1 MRRSERHLHIISFN
15 VPFPADYGGVIDV
28 YYKVKALAD
37 AGVKVH
43 LHCYQYGREAAKELD
58 EICYKVHYYKRR
70 IFRDPIFSKLP
81 YIVASRNTSAI
92 LENLLQDDYPILFE
106 GMHCC
111 YYLAHPALK
120 DRYKVVRMH
129 NIEHTYYRSLAKVE
143 KNPFKKFFFKKEAQ
157 RLKTFEQVLEH
168 ADAVAAI
175 SPADTTLL
183 SAKYKNVFYLPVFHA
198 HNEVK
203 AVTGKGKFALY
214 HGNLGVGEN
223 NEAALFLVKEVFSK
237 TEYPLVIAGNNPS
250 PELVK
255 AAEGFKHIEIRA
267 KLSTEKI
274 DDLIRKAH
282 VHVLPTFQSTGMKLK
297 LINVLFQ
304 GRHIL
309 ANDKMVHN
317 TGVEELCSIV
327 NTPEQFLEALNH
339 ISHIS
344 FSEKMLWT
352 RQLKLQKLFGN
363 AENIQQ
369 LINKIFTQTQQVS
382 DAPLSIHGRGISQ
395 STGNRA

>member
-1 MRRSERHLHIISFN
+1 MRRSEKHLHIISFN
-15 VPFPADYGGVIDV
+15 VPWPADYGGVIDV
-28 YYKVKALAD
+28 FYKVKALAD

-81 YIVASRNTSAI
+81 YIVGSRNTSAL
-92 LENLLQDDYPILFE
+92 LENLLKDKYPILFE
-106 GMHCC
+106 GIHCC

-129 NIEHTYYRSLAKVE
+129 NIEHVYYRSLAKVE
-143 KNPFKKFFFKKEAQ
+143 KNPFKKYFFKKEAA
-157 RLKTFEQVLEH
+157 RLKKFESVLDN
-168 ADAVAAI
+168 ANAIAAI
-175 SPADTTLL
+175 SPADTHTL

-203 AVTGKGKFALY
+203 AVPGIGKFALY

-223 NEAALFLVKEVFSK
+223 NEAAMFLVKEVFSK
-237 TEYPLVIAGNNPS
+237 TAYPLVIAGNNPS

-255 AAEGFKHIEIRA
+255 AAEENANIQLRT
-267 KLSTEKI
+267 KLSTEEI
-274 DDLIRKAH
+274 DELIRKAH
-282 VHVLPTFQSTGMKLK
+282 VNVLPTFQSTGMKLK

-309 ANDKMVHN
+309 ANSKMVHN
-317 TGVEELCSIV
+317 TGVEDLCAIV
-327 NTPEQFLEALNH
+327 NTPEQFQQAIKDLDH
-339 ISHIS
+339 IN
-344 FSEKMLWT
+344 FTEKMVWN
-352 RQLKLQKLFGN
+352 RQLQLQDFFINSHNIKLLTQ
-363 AENIQQ
+363 
-369 LINKIFTQTQQVS
+369 KIF
-382 DAPLSIHGRGISQ
+382 
-395 STGNRA
+395 